1 MLKTSTLIKQS
12 PKKLDVASLMA
23 DITTASKTVTLLSLE
38 SLDDFQKVTE
48 NIKVVELKDE
58 TQVGGR
64 VKRDVSVADESGMAR
79 VKCLGGKCECNGERS
94 KLLPQEF
101 HGARVSEDKICHNG
115 QVRLQNHPPWGHR
128 SCG

>member
-1 MLKTSTLIKQS
+1 MQQQKLNDYHQKNIAVALENCEVKPARQGEGYEVMLKSSTVIKQS

-38 SLDDFQKVTE
+38 SLDVFEKVTV

-64 VKRDVSVADESGMAR
+64 VKRDVSVADGSGMA
-79 VKCLGGKCECNGERS
+79 
-94 KLLPQEF
+94 
-101 HGARVSEDKICHNG
+101 
-115 QVRLQNHPPWGHR
+115 
-128 SCG
+128 